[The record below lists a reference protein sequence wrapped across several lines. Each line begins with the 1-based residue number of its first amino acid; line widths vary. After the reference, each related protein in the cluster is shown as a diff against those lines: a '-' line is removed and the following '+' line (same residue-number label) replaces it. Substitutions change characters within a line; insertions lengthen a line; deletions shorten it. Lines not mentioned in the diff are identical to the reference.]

1 MNHRPRGYEPRGLP
15 GYPTPLCYPAIH
27 HVARFILY
35 LPLISVLRRFV
46 RGLKLIPY
54 AAWGMTGLPAL

>member
-1 MNHRPRGYEPRGLP
+1 
-15 GYPTPLCYPAIH
+15 
-27 HVARFILY
+27 
-35 LPLISVLRRFV
+35 LRRFV